1 MRNFFI
7 IFALI
12 SFSVST
18 FSQKEKTIE
27 SKKWDVNNPHKDWN
41 YKTFNLSTDEGTWM
55 NLDVSPDGKSNAGK
69 GGLDLGL
76 LGGSGT

>member
-12 SFSVST
+12 SFSNLT

-41 YKTFNLSTDEGTWM
+41 YKNFNLKTDEGTWM
-55 NLDVSPDGKSNAGK
+55 NLDIKINIYGHIFLATF
-69 GGLDLGL
+69 
-76 LGGSGT
+76 GTHLNCCT